1 MQTNVIPLTPLSDGV
16 LCCKNTAL
24 PQLFVGLSKRQ
35 CLDYVDQMERDTEF
49 SKDVIRVTG
58 KTTIVVVAS
67 FLEFLRKMENERFE
81 V

>member
-35 CLDYVDQMERDTEF
+35 CLDYVDQMEQDTEF
-49 SKDVIRVTG
+49 SSDVIRVTG

-67 FLEFLRKMENERFE
+67 FLEYLKKMQKMRFE

>member
-35 CLDYVDQMERDTEF
+35 CFDYVDQMEQDTEF

>member
-1 MQTNVIPLTPLSDGV
+1 MQSNVIPLTPLSDGV

-35 CLDYVDQMERDTEF
+35 CLDYVDQMEQDAEF
-49 SKDVIRVTG
+49 SSDVIRVTQ

-67 FLEFLRKMENERFE
+67 FLEFLRKMDDNKFK
-81 V
+81 

>member
-1 MQTNVIPLTPLSDGV
+1 MEAKVIPLTPLSDGV
-16 LCCKNTAL
+16 LCCKNTSL

-35 CLDYVDQMERDTEF
+35 CLDYVDQMEQDTEF